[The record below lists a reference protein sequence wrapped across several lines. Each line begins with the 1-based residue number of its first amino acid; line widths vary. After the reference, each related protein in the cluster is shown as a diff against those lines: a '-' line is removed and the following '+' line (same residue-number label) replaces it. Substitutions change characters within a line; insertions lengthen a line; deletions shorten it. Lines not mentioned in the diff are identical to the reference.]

1 MERGAVAGTDR
12 GSVRVPALT
21 VALDTPAARILADQ
35 ASIIND
41 LQFVMDCCK
50 RLLTELDKPQED
62 RDGVVPQA
70 LWSSA
75 LVAYGRCFS
84 EDRRSGL
91 TIDGEG
97 ADVSDNYRKDPEAIS
112 RLTPE
117 QYRVTQKSAT
127 EPAFRNEYWDNKEP
141 GIYVDVV
148 SGEPLFASVDKYDS
162 HSAGRASR
170 CRSSRATWSSARTP
184 QPLGM
189 IRTEV
194 RSAHGDSHLG
204 PRVPRRARRRPGAC
218 ATASTPPPCASSR
231 SMTWSARATA
241 TTASCSSPHTTRSA
255 S

>member
-91 TIDGEG
+91 TINDIQNLPLQGAVMKFHTWVIEEHGKLIAPSADPFEAATIGAALSPPGRGKRRVEG
-97 ADVSDNYRKDPEAIS
+97 IAIFS
-112 RLTPE
+112 
-117 QYRVTQKSAT
+117 
-127 EPAFRNEYWDNKEP
+127 
-141 GIYVDVV
+141 
-148 SGEPLFASVDKYDS
+148 
-162 HSAGRASR
+162 ASR
-170 CRSSRATWSSARTP
+170 VLIDVIGVRQLGGLASELAKQTAQKAEKQQDSVLKDAQRLDLDTLYDLPPLSSGVS
-184 QPLGM
+184 
-189 IRTEV
+189 
-194 RSAHGDSHLG
+194 
-204 PRVPRRARRRPGAC
+204 
-218 ATASTPPPCASSR
+218 
-231 SMTWSARATA
+231 
-241 TTASCSSPHTTRSA
+241 
-255 S
+255 